1 MQLALLLMP
10 CAGEAAGTRKGARWL
25 EAHADDGGGGRAVDC
40 AERWEVFGEGFGE
53 GLEVFFEVGEVGLGE
68 GAPCDGIGGVG
79 GGADGFD
86 GFAGLA
92 IGADGGVEV
101 GAEDA
106 VLAGDGGGFFR
117 G

>member
-1 MQLALLLMP
+1 M
-10 CAGEAAGTRKGARWL
+10 E
-25 EAHADDGGGGRAVDC
+25 GGGGGAVDG
-40 AERWEVFGEGFGE
+40 AECGEVFGEGFCE

-68 GAPCDGIGGVG
+68 GAPGDGIGGVG
-79 GGADGFD
+79 GGADGFYR
-86 GFAGLA
+86 FAGLA

-106 VLAGDGGGFFR
+106 VIAGDGGGFFR

>member
-1 MQLALLLMP
+1 MP
-10 CAGEAAGTRKGARWL
+10 CAGEAAGTQKQERRL
-25 EAHADDGGGGRAVDC
+25 EAHAVEGWGGGVVDG
-40 AERWEVFGEGFGE
+40 AEGGEVFGE